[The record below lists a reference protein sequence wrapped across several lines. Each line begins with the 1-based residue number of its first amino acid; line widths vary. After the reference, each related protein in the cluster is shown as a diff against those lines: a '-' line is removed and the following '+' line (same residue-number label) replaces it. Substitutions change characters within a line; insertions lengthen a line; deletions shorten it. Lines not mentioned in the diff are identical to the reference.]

1 MKSNIPPPDVD
12 TIVVKILMSKRCQQ
26 SQCQNPKIRVQLQIT
41 PFQLT
46 HHVIRRQGGKE
57 KSGKSQALSQLLAL
71 EKRKFEQLEKAVQ
84 QKSIMST
91 QEDEDY
97 RFLMSLLP
105 HLRDILQRRKLAV
118 RLALQQ
124 VLIEEGSGES
134 DGIEWSSGSLYYSNS
149 TVPTPSSS
157 YGMQSSETEHILHT
171 PYSTTKPSQT
181 YKEPPSTFV
190 PLAEFIQFGK

>member
-1 MKSNIPPPDVD
+1 
-12 TIVVKILMSKRCQQ
+12 
-26 SQCQNPKIRVQLQIT
+26 
-41 PFQLT
+41 
-46 HHVIRRQGGKE
+46 
-57 KSGKSQALSQLLAL
+57 
-71 EKRKFEQLEKAVQ
+71 VQ

-124 VLIEEGSGES
+124 VLIEEGSGKS

>member
-1 MKSNIPPPDVD
+1 MSTEPMPESED
-12 TIVVKILMSKRCQQ
+12 TSTATNHTFPANTSRNSETRRKR
-26 SQCQNPKIRVQLQIT
+26 
-41 PFQLT
+41 
-46 HHVIRRQGGKE
+46 

-71 EKRKFEQLEKAVQ
+71 EERKFEQLEKAVQ

-97 RFLMSLLP
+97 HSLMSLLL
-105 HLRDILQRRKLAV
+105 HLRDIPKRRKLAV

-134 DGIEWSSGSLYYSNS
+134 DRTEWSSGSLYYSNS
-149 TVPTPSSS
+149 TVPTPSSL
-157 YGMQSSETEHILHT
+157 YGMQSSEIEHTLQT
-171 PYSTTKPSQT
+171 TYSTTQPSQT

-190 PLAEFIQFGK
+190 KLAEFIQFGK